1 MMNKIICVVM
11 VLMITSLL
19 PLVYA
24 QLSLGEPATHK
35 SITINVGDQGDV
47 HVIHEIKKARSVV
60 NVETIEGTLSNLNV
74 IDVEGNKV
82 EFGTTGLEGITGVTI
97 FSSRDDVII
106 EYDLDD
112 VLDFEDGLWKWDYF
126 NLETTKII
134 FPKDVDLL
142 FVNDRPV
149 MLHDA
154 LGITCY
160 GRSQGSIC
168 DAFIEYVIDE
178 PTMNTEIEWEDKKF
192 IVVMKSLTEIS
203 SFNFD
208 QPTKRINFDV
218 NEDNQLITLIIP
230 LELLWSPYDVYL
242 NEEKILKHEFFSNET
257 HSWLNFR
264 PENSGSI
271 EIIGTTV
278 VPEFPILTP
287 LFIGI
292 ALVVALQLKNRLN
305 LR

>member
-24 QLSLGEPATHK
+24 QLSLGEPAVHK
-35 SITINVGDQGDV
+35 LITINVGDQGDI
-47 HVIHEIKKARSVV
+47 HVTHEIKKARSVIH
-60 NVETIEGTLSNLNV
+60 VETIEGTLSNLNV
-74 IDVEGNKV
+74 TDVEGHKI
-82 EFGTTGLEGITGVTI
+82 EFVTSGIESITGITI

-106 EYDLDD
+106 EYDLHD

-134 FPKDVDLL
+134 FPIYIDLL

-154 LGITCY
+154 VGITCY
-160 GRSQGSIC
+160 GRSQGVIC

-178 PTMNTEIEWEDKKF
+178 PTMNTEIKWEDKKF
-192 IVVMKSLTEIS
+192 IVQVKTLTEIT

-242 NEEKILKHEFFSNET
+242 NEKKILKHEFFSNET

-264 PENSGSI
+264 PDNSGSI

-278 VPEFPILTP
+278 VPEFPIFAP
-287 LFIGI
+287 LFVGIVIVI
-292 ALVVALQLKNRLN
+292 ALQSKNRLN

>member
-1 MMNKIICVVM
+1 M
-11 VLMITSLL
+11 VLVITSLL

-24 QLSLGEPATHK
+24 QLSLGEPALHK
-35 SITINVGDQGDV
+35 LITINLGDQGEV
-47 HVIHEIKKARSVV
+47 HVTHEINKARSVV
-60 NVETIEGTLSNLNV
+60 HVETIEGTLSNLNV
-74 IDVEGNKV
+74 TDVEGNKV
-82 EFGTTGLEGITGVTI
+82 EFGTTGIESMIGITI
-97 FSSRDDVII
+97 FSSQDDIII
-106 EYDLDD
+106 EYDLHD
-112 VLDFEDGLWKWDYF
+112 VLYFEDGLWKLDYF

-134 FPKDVDLL
+134 FPKDIDLL

-154 LGITCY
+154 VGITCF
-160 GRSQGSIC
+160 GRSQGATC
-168 DAFIEYVIDE
+168 DAFIEYAMDE
-178 PTMNTEIEWEDKKF
+178 PTINAGIEWEDKKF
-192 IVVMKSLTEIS
+192 IVGVRTLTEIS

-208 QPTKRINFDV
+208 QLTKRISFDV
-218 NEDNQLITLIIP
+218 NEDDQLITLIIP

-242 NEEKILKHEFFSNET
+242 NEKKILKHEFFSNET

-278 VPEFPILTP
+278 VSEFPILTP

>member
-1 MMNKIICVVM
+1 MMKKIICMVM
-11 VLMITSLL
+11 VLVITSLL

-24 QLSLGEPATHK
+24 QLSLGEPALHK
-35 SITINVGDQGDV
+35 LITINLGDQGDV
-47 HVIHEIKKARSVV
+47 HVTHEINKARSVV
-60 NVETIEGTLSNLNV
+60 HVETIEGSLSNLNV
-74 IDVEGNKV
+74 TDVEGNKV
-82 EFGTTGLEGITGVTI
+82 EFGTTGLETITGITI
-97 FSSRDDVII
+97 FSSLDDVVI
-106 EYDLDD
+106 EYDLQD
-112 VLDFEDGLWKWDYF
+112 VLYFEDGLWKWDYF

-142 FVNDRPV
+142 FVNDRPI

-154 LGITCY
+154 VGITCY
-160 GRSQGSIC
+160 GRTQGVIC

-178 PTMNTEIEWEDKKF
+178 PTMNTEIKWEDKKF
-192 IVVMKSLTEIS
+192 IVQVRTLTEIS

-208 QPTKRINFDV
+208 QPTKRISFDV
-218 NEDNQLITLIIP
+218 NEDDQLITLIIP
-230 LELLWSPYDVYL
+230 LELLWSTYDVYL
-242 NEEKILKHEFFSNET
+242 NGEKILKHEFFSNET

-278 VPEFPILTP
+278 VPEFPILAP

-292 ALVVALQLKNRLN
+292 SIVVALQLKNRLS
-305 LR
+305 LH

>member
-1 MMNKIICVVM
+1 MMMKIICMVM
-11 VLMITSLL
+11 VLVITSLL

-24 QLSLGEPATHK
+24 QLSLGEPALHK
-35 SITINVGDQGDV
+35 LITINLGDQGEV
-47 HVIHEIKKARSVV
+47 HVTHEINKARSVV
-60 NVETIEGTLSNLNV
+60 HVETIEGTLSNLNV
-74 IDVEGNKV
+74 TDVEGNKV
-82 EFGTTGLEGITGVTI
+82 EFGTTGIESITGITI
-97 FSSRDDVII
+97 FSSQDDIII
-106 EYDLDD
+106 EYDLHD
-112 VLDFEDGLWKWDYF
+112 VLYFEDGLWKLDYF

-134 FPKDVDLL
+134 FPKDIDLL

-154 LGITCY
+154 VGITCF
-160 GRSQGSIC
+160 GRSQGATC
-168 DAFIEYVIDE
+168 DAFIEYVMDE
-178 PTMNTEIEWEDKKF
+178 PTMNTGIEWEDKKF
-192 IVVMKSLTEIS
+192 IVGVRTLTEIS

-208 QPTKRINFDV
+208 QLTKRISFDV
-218 NEDNQLITLIIP
+218 NEDDQLITLIIP

-242 NEEKILKHEFFSNET
+242 NKEKILKHEFFSNET

>member
-1 MMNKIICVVM
+1 MMKKIICMVM
-11 VLMITSLL
+11 VLVFISLI
-19 PLVYA
+19 PIVYA
-24 QLSLGEPATHK
+24 QLIIGEPALHK
-35 SITINVGDQGDV
+35 LITINIGDQGEV
-47 HVIHEIKKARSVV
+47 HVTHEINKVRTIVH
-60 NVETIEGTLSNLNV
+60 VETIEGTLSNLNV
-74 IDVEGNKV
+74 TDVEGNKV
-82 EFGTTGLEGITGVTI
+82 EFGTTGIESITGISI
-97 FSSRDDVII
+97 FSSQDDVII
-106 EYDLDD
+106 EYDLHD
-112 VLDFEDGLWKWDYF
+112 VLNFEDGLWKWDYF

-154 LGITCY
+154 VGITCY
-160 GRSQGSIC
+160 GRSQGAAC
-168 DAFIEYVIDE
+168 DAFIEYVIDQ
-178 PTMNTEIEWEDKKF
+178 PTMNIEIEWEDNKF
-192 IVVMKSLTEIS
+192 IVEIITLKEIS
-203 SFNFD
+203 AFNFD
-208 QPTKRINFDV
+208 QPTKRISFDV
-218 NEDNQLITLIIP
+218 NEDDQLITLIIP

-278 VPEFPILTP
+278 VPEFPILAP
-287 LFIGI
+287 LFVGI
-292 ALVVALQLKNRLN
+292 AIVVAFQLKNRLS

>member
-1 MMNKIICVVM
+1 MMM
-11 VLMITSLL
+11 VLVITSLL

-24 QLSLGEPATHK
+24 QLSLGEPALHK
-35 SITINVGDQGDV
+35 LITINLGDQGEV
-47 HVIHEIKKARSVV
+47 HVTHEINKARSVV
-60 NVETIEGTLSNLNV
+60 HVETIEGTLSNLNV
-74 IDVEGNKV
+74 TDVEGNKV
-82 EFGTTGLEGITGVTI
+82 EFGTTGIESITGITI
-97 FSSRDDVII
+97 FSSQDDVII
-106 EYDLDD
+106 EYDLEN
-112 VLDFEDGLWKWDYF
+112 VLYFEDGLWKLDYF

-134 FPKDVDLL
+134 FPKDIDLL

-154 LGITCY
+154 VGITCF
-160 GRSQGSIC
+160 GRSQGATC
-168 DAFIEYVIDE
+168 DAFIEYVMDE
-178 PTMNTEIEWEDKKF
+178 PTMYTEIEWEDKKF
-192 IVVMKSLTEIS
+192 IVGVRTLTEIS

-208 QPTKRINFDV
+208 QLTKRISFDV
-218 NEDNQLITLIIP
+218 NEDDQLITLIIP

-264 PENSGSI
+264 PDNSGSV

>member
-1 MMNKIICVVM
+1 MMKKIICIVM
-11 VLMITSLL
+11 VLMITSLF

-24 QLSLGEPATHK
+24 QLSLGQPALHK
-35 SITINVGDQGDV
+35 LITINVGEQGDV
-47 HVIHEIKKARSVV
+47 HVTHEIKRVRSVV
-60 NVETIEGTLSNLNV
+60 HVETIEGTLSNLNV
-74 IDVEGNKV
+74 TDVEGNKV
-82 EFGTTGLEGITGVTI
+82 QFGTTGIESITGITI
-97 FSSRDDVII
+97 FSSQDDVFI
-106 EYDLDD
+106 EYDLHD
-112 VLDFEDGLWKWDYF
+112 VLIFEDGLWKWEYF

-134 FPKDVDLL
+134 FPKDIDLL

-154 LGITCY
+154 VGITCY
-160 GRSQGSIC
+160 GRSQGSVC
-168 DAFIEYVIDE
+168 DAFIEYVVDE
-178 PTMNTEIEWEDKKF
+178 PTMNTEIKWENKKF
-192 IVVMKSLTEIS
+192 IVEVKTLTEIS

-242 NEEKILKHEFFSNET
+242 NGKKILKHEFFSNET

-278 VPEFPILTP
+278 VPEFPILAP
-287 LFIGI
+287 LFVGV
-292 ALVVALQLKNRLN
+292 ALVVALQLKNRLS

>member
-1 MMNKIICVVM
+1 M
-11 VLMITSLL
+11 VLAIISLI

-24 QLSLGEPATHK
+24 QLSLGEPALHK
-35 SITINVGDQGDV
+35 LITINVGEQGDV
-47 HVIHEIKKARSVV
+47 HVIHEIKKVRSVV
-60 NVETIEGTLSNLNV
+60 HVETIEGSISNLNV
-74 IDVEGNKV
+74 TDVEGNKV
-82 EFGTTGLEGITGVTI
+82 EFGTTGIKNLTGITI
-97 FSSRDDVII
+97 FSSQDDVII
-106 EYDLDD
+106 EYDLQDA
-112 VLDFEDGLWKWDYF
+112 LNFEDGLWKWDYF
-126 NLETTKII
+126 NFETTKII
-134 FPKDVDLL
+134 FPKDIDIL

-154 LGITCY
+154 QGITCY
-160 GRSQGSIC
+160 GRSQGVIC
-168 DAFIEYVIDE
+168 DAFIEFIIDE
-178 PTMNTEIEWEDKKF
+178 PTINREIEWESKRF
-192 IVVMKSLTEIS
+192 IVEVRTLTEIS

-208 QPTKRINFDV
+208 QPTKRISFDV
-218 NEDNQLITLIIP
+218 NEDNQLISLIIP
-230 LELLWSPYDVYL
+230 LELLWSPYEVYL

-278 VPEFPILTP
+278 VPEFPILAP

-292 ALVVALQLKNRLN
+292 SIVIALQLKNRLN

>member
-1 MMNKIICVVM
+1 M
-11 VLMITSLL
+11 VLAIISLI

-24 QLSLGEPATHK
+24 QLSLGEPALHK
-35 SITINVGDQGDV
+35 LITINVGEQGDV
-47 HVIHEIKKARSVV
+47 HVIHEIKKVRSVV
-60 NVETIEGTLSNLNV
+60 HVETIEGSISNLNV
-74 IDVEGNKV
+74 TDVEGNKV
-82 EFGTTGLEGITGVTI
+82 EFGTTGIKNLTGITI
-97 FSSRDDVII
+97 FSSQDDVII
-106 EYDLDD
+106 EYDLQD
-112 VLDFEDGLWKWDYF
+112 VLNFEDGLWKWDYF
-126 NLETTKII
+126 NFETTKII
-134 FPKDVDLL
+134 FPKDIDIL

-154 LGITCY
+154 QGITCY
-160 GRSQGSIC
+160 GRSQGVIC
-168 DAFIEYVIDE
+168 DAFIEFIIDE
-178 PTMNTEIEWEDKKF
+178 PTINTEIEWESKKF
-192 IVVMKSLTEIS
+192 IVEVRTLTEIS

-208 QPTKRINFDV
+208 QPTKRISFDV
-218 NEDNQLITLIIP
+218 NEDNQLISLIIP
-230 LELLWSPYDVYL
+230 LELLWSPYEVYL

-278 VPEFPILTP
+278 VPEFPILAP

-292 ALVVALQLKNRLN
+292 SIVIALQLKNRLN

>member
-1 MMNKIICVVM
+1 M
-11 VLMITSLL
+11 VLAIISLI

-24 QLSLGEPATHK
+24 QLSLGEPALHK
-35 SITINVGDQGDV
+35 LITINVGEQGDV
-47 HVIHEIKKARSVV
+47 HVIHEIKKVRSVV
-60 NVETIEGTLSNLNV
+60 HVETIEGSISNLNV
-74 IDVEGNKV
+74 TDVEGNKV
-82 EFGTTGLEGITGVTI
+82 EFGTTGIKNLTGITI
-97 FSSRDDVII
+97 FSSQDDVII
-106 EYDLDD
+106 EYDLQD
-112 VLDFEDGLWKWDYF
+112 VLNFEDGLWKWDYF
-126 NLETTKII
+126 NFETTKII
-134 FPKDVDLL
+134 FPKDIDIL

-154 LGITCY
+154 QGITCY
-160 GRSQGSIC
+160 GRSQGVIC
-168 DAFIEYVIDE
+168 DAFIEFIIDE
-178 PTMNTEIEWEDKKF
+178 PIINTEIEWESKRF
-192 IVVMKSLTEIS
+192 IVEVRTLTEIS

-208 QPTKRINFDV
+208 QPTKRISFDV
-218 NEDNQLITLIIP
+218 NEDNQLISLIIP
-230 LELLWSPYDVYL
+230 LELLWSPYEVYL

-278 VPEFPILTP
+278 VPEFPILAP

-292 ALVVALQLKNRLN
+292 TIVIALQLKNRLN

>member
-1 MMNKIICVVM
+1 MMKKIICIVM

-19 PLVYA
+19 PQVYA
-24 QLSLGEPATHK
+24 QLSLGEPAIHK
-35 SITINVGDQGDV
+35 LITINLGDQGDV
-47 HVIHEIKKARSVV
+47 HVTHEIKKARSVV
-60 NVETIEGTLSNLNV
+60 HVETIEGTLSNLNV
-74 IDVEGNKV
+74 TDIEGNKV
-82 EFGTTGLEGITGVTI
+82 EFGTTGLESITGITI
-97 FSSRDDVII
+97 FSSQDDVFI

-112 VLDFEDGLWKWDYF
+112 VLSFDDGLWSINYF

-134 FPKDVDLL
+134 FPNDVDLL

-149 MLHDA
+149 LLHDA
-154 LGITCY
+154 SGITCY
-160 GRSQGSIC
+160 GRSQGAIC
-168 DAFIEYVIDE
+168 DASIDYVIDE
-178 PTMNTEIEWEDKKF
+178 PTMNIEIGWEDKKF
-192 IVVMKSLTEIS
+192 LVGMRTLTEIS

-218 NEDNQLITLIIP
+218 NENNQLITLIIP

-278 VPEFPILTP
+278 VPEFPILAP
-287 LFIGI
+287 LFVGI
-292 ALVVALQLKNRLN
+292 AIVVALQLKNRLN